1 LIILADTGALYALID
16 ASDAWHSRIVSW
28 WGAGRGRREVKL
40 PVTVLPEI
48 AYLLST
54 RLGAAAEEAFVT
66 AIAEGEFAIEP
77 LESEDIERAAELIGV
92 YSDLPLGF
100 VDATIVAMAERLEI
114 REVLTTDRRHFSV
127 VRPRHVKR
135 LALYP

>member
-1 LIILADTGALYALID
+1 MIIVADTGALYALID
-16 ASDAWHSRIVSW
+16 ASDAWHNRIVSW
-28 WGAGRGRREVKL
+28 WGAGRGGRDVKI

-54 RLGAAAEEAFVT
+54 RLGTAAEEAFVR
-66 AIAEGEFAIEP
+66 AIAEDEFEIEP

-100 VDATIVAMAERLEI
+100 VDATIVAMTERLEI

-135 LALYP
+135 LTLYP